1 MPLYKGSVPHNFLEL
16 LANDPEVTVQ
26 ERIEDF
32 LKTEEIK
39 PFYDPQSIVAKV
51 VDNQRAAHYL
61 EPFGT
66 YKPSQ
71 RLMR

>member
-39 PFYDPQSIVAKV
+39 PFYDP
-51 VDNQRAAHYL
+51 
-61 EPFGT
+61 
-66 YKPSQ
+66 
-71 RLMR
+71 